1 MSVREW
7 IIDGVRFLRRQEE
20 IGPFKF
26 CGYFKTEIFG
36 SKIGT
41 DTNPLEMMKLECMEK
56 KKSDHS
62 LVYHLCIECL
72 CSDPGGCPVL

>member
-41 DTNPLEMMKLECMEK
+41 DTPTLWK
-56 KKSDHS
+56 
-62 LVYHLCIECL
+62 
-72 CSDPGGCPVL
+72 